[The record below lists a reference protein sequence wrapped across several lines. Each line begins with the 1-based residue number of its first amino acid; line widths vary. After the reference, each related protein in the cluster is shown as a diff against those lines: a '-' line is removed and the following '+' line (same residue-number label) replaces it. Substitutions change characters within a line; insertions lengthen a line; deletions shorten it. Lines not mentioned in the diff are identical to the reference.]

1 MISIFGLKNKKEV
14 LNKKIKI
21 TDSVYNNNLQ
31 FYTIL
36 KLLIKCKL
44 SDKQLILLQD
54 VLLRNIKISD
64 KILLQKL
71 ILSNNAIAVEGTQKY
86 EDLCMLI
93 NTLDHSD
100 TSMWKDMMDVSIE
113 LMLIK
118 DLILQESKA
127 YANNQYK
134 EVISQLNDKLSL
146 ECDMSKLSLPYGQR
160 VISSLLVF
168 VLTDNNRK
176 NEFILESSG
185 KSVKEFSNKISKL
198 INDYEINCNNMFSL
212 IMTESINQSIVSDA
226 GQSYESR
233 VEEKIIPIVDKLN
246 GHSHDS
252 KIPSVEYDFTFE
264 LNGVKCG
271 ISAKRTLRERY
282 KQNFEDVD
290 SLDIDFMFL
299 ITLGIDLNEDK
310 LNNILQKKGIYV
322 IVAQEVYESKEY
334 LKNNSRVIS
343 SESLNKECLLNLIS
357 LRHLSKEEMKRIVG

>member
-1 MISIFGLKNKKEV
+1 MIKLFSSNKKQQVSNNKIEITEV
-14 LNKKIKI
+14 
-21 TDSVYNNNLQ
+21 VYNNNLQ

-54 VLLRNIKISD
+54 VLLKNIKVSD
-64 KILLQKL
+64 RILLQKIL
-71 ILSNNAIAVEGTQKY
+71 LSNNAIATEGTQKY

-93 NTLDHSD
+93 NTLEYSD
-100 TSMWKDMMDVSIE
+100 IIMWKDMLDISIE

-146 ECDMSKLSLPYGQR
+146 ECDISKLSLPYGQR
-160 VISSLLVF
+160 VMSSLLVF
-168 VLTDNNRK
+168 ALTDSNRK
-176 NEFILESSG
+176 NQFILESSG
-185 KSVKEFSNKISKL
+185 KSVREFSDKISKL
-198 INDYEINCNNMFSL
+198 VNNYEINCNNMFSL
-212 IMTESINQSIVSDA
+212 IMTESVNQSIISDA

-233 VEEKIIPIVDKLN
+233 VEEKLLPIVDKLN

-252 KIPSVEYDFTFE
+252 KISSVEYDFTFE
-264 LNGVKCG
+264 LNDVKCG

-282 KQNFEDVD
+282 KQNFEDVKL
-290 SLDIDFMFL
+290 LDVDYMFL

-322 IVAQEVYESKEY
+322 VVAQEVYESKEY
-334 LKNNSRVIS
+334 LKNNNRVIS
-343 SESLNKECLLNLIS
+343 SEKLDRECLLHLTS
-357 LRHLSKEEMKRIVG
+357 LKYLSEEEMKSIVG